1 MSRQEESSVYR
12 ALAEAAEAGRE
23 CALATILS
31 TRGSTPRKVG
41 SKMLIA
47 PDGEHVG
54 TIGGGCGE
62 GEVIDAALEVIR
74 TGVPTTVRVEL
85 TDDILS
91 WSPSVCGGVMRV
103 LVEPVRPCA
112 DAADPTTDQA
122 PSPLEDH

>member
-1 MSRQEESSVYR
+1 MSRQEERNVYR
-12 ALAEAAEAGRE
+12 ALARAAEAGRG

-31 TRGSTPRKVG
+31 TKGSTPRKVG
-41 SKMLIA
+41 SKMLID

-74 TGVPTTVRVEL
+74 TGVPRAVQVEL

-103 LVEPVRPCA
+103 LVEPMGPA
-112 DAADPTTDQA
+112 TTAAAPSSGQA
-122 PSPLEDH
+122 PPSPEDR